1 MDKRISKSF
10 KVVFTN
16 LYPNFNEDEV
26 KNSEKYF
33 NFIIENFPD
42 RSEIIQLRI
51 FFYLF
56 SFGIRKFFIKD
67 SKIPE
72 FIKNL
77 QSSNLSL
84 LRKLGSG
91 ITALF
96 GLSTARSLDGEGS
109 VYKYLDYP
117 VHKNTKIEKKAVS
130 IPKSIEV
137 AVIGS
142 GSGGGVAANILNEK
156 YEVGIFEKGSYGNGE
171 INNETFG
178 YHNFYDTNGI
188 QQTRG
193 YKVLL
198 LAGKGIG
205 GGTSINW
212 TTSLRTPDKILSE
225 WDTLTGQDNYFNS
238 N

>member
-10 KVVFTN
+10 RVIFSN
-16 LYPNFNEDEV
+16 LYPNFNEEEI

-33 NFIIENFPD
+33 NFILVNFPD
-42 RSEIIQLRI
+42 RSEIVLLKIV
-51 FFYLF
+51 FFIF
-56 SFGIRKFFIKD
+56 SFGIRKVFIKD
-67 SKIPE
+67 KNIPK
-72 FIKNL
+72 FVKNL

-91 ITALF
+91 MTALF

-109 VYKYLDYP
+109 IYKHLDYP
-117 VHKNTKIEKKAVS
+117 IYGNTKIEKKAIS

-142 GSGGGVAANILNEK
+142 GSGGGVAANILNKK
-156 YEVGIFEKGSYGNGE
+156 YEVGLFEKGSYGNGKT
-171 INNETFG
+171 NNETFG

-198 LAGKGIG
+198 LAGMGIG
-205 GGTSINW
+205 GGTSVNW
-212 TTSLRTPDKILSE
+212 TTSLRTPEKIL
-225 WDTLTGQDNYFNS
+225 N
-238 N
+238 